1 MSKIRET
8 ADLFDKIIKDTG
20 IEKFKYTIVNSEK
33 RELNLENGD
42 FKLFRT
48 VFSNSGS
55 IKVFKDNKIG
65 SASGNDI
72 SEEGLTGL
80 AKDAYVAAES
90 SQEDPA
96 HDIAPH
102 VDPHVFKQGVLEPDI
117 DKFIERIKELL
128 DTIAK
133 EYPLVKVFSSTG
145 SYDRHNWI
153 SRNSNG
159 TEYEGF
165 SGSYGISI
173 EICASDG
180 TATTGMDYCGVG
192 MIDLDTPIIELGDF
206 RNHLRD
212 IEKSIHPETVEG
224 KFEGAMILT
233 PASTGDFISMVLGNY
248 ISDSVVIE
256 GTSQWLDKV
265 GEQVASDK
273 LTVRL
278 DPFDERIQIGER
290 ATANGFLAEPVT
302 LIDKGVLKT
311 HWLSL
316 YAANKTG
323 RPVVKN
329 TGFDLII
336 EPGDKSYDEILASID
351 KGIILGRFSG
361 GSPGANGEFSGVA
374 KNSFLLE
381 NGKIKCVVA
390 EAMISGNLGDVVKNI
405 RGISKELFCDGGS
418 SSFLFLFRYKQADRI
433 CSGIRP

>member
-1 MSKIRET
+1 MSNIRET

-33 RELNLENGD
+33 RELNLENGE

-159 TEYEGF
+159 TEFEGF

-173 EICASDG
+173 EICATDG
-180 TATTGMDYCGVG
+180 TATTGMDYTGVG
-192 MIDLDTPIIELGDF
+192 MIDLDTPIIELGDI

-248 ISDSVVIE
+248 ISDSVIIE

-290 ATANGFLAEPVT
+290 ATSNCFLSEPVT

-374 KNSFLLE
+374 KNSFLIE
-381 NGKIKCVVA
+381 NGKIKCAVA

-418 SSFLFLFRYKQADRI
+418 VVPYIAVDGI
-433 CSGIRP
+433 VISGK

>member
-1 MSKIRET
+1 MSNIREK

-20 IEKFKYTIVNSEK
+20 ITKYKYTLVNSEK
-33 RELNLENGD
+33 RELNLESGD

-55 IKVFKDNKIG
+55 IKVFKDNKTG

-72 SEEGLTGL
+72 SEEGLKGL
-80 AKDAYVAAES
+80 AKDALVSAES

-96 HDIAPH
+96 HDIAPK
-102 VDPHVFKQGVLEPDI
+102 VDPHVFKQGVLEPDV

-133 EYPLVKVFSSTG
+133 EYPLVKVFSSIG
-145 SYDRHNWI
+145 SYDRYNWF

-159 TEYEGF
+159 TEFEGF
-165 SGSYGISI
+165 GGSYGISI
-173 EICASDG
+173 EICATDG
-180 TATTGMDYCGVG
+180 KATTGMDYTGVD
-192 MIDLDTPIIELGDF
+192 MINLDTPIIELGDI
-206 RNHLRD
+206 RAHLRD
-212 IEKSIHPETVEG
+212 IEKSLYPESIEG
-224 KFEGAMILT
+224 KFEGAVIFT
-233 PASTGDFISMVLGNY
+233 PASTGDFISSVLGNY
-248 ISDSVVIE
+248 ISDGVIIE

-278 DPFDERIQIGER
+278 DPFDERINIGER
-290 ATANGFLAEPVT
+290 ATSNGFLSEAVT

-329 TGFDLII
+329 TGFDLIV
-336 EPGDKSYDEILASID
+336 EPGDKSFDEMLSSID
-351 KGIILGRFSG
+351 KGLILGRFSG
-361 GSPGANGEFSGVA
+361 GNPGANGEFSGVA
-374 KNSFLLE
+374 KSSFLIE
-381 NGKIKCVVA
+381 NGKIKCAVT

-405 RGISKELFCDGGS
+405 RSISKELCCNGGAVVPYIAVDG
-418 SSFLFLFRYKQADRI
+418 I
-433 CSGIRP
+433 TISGK

>member
-1 MSKIRET
+1 MANIRET
-8 ADLFDKIIKDTG
+8 GDLFDKIIKDTG
-20 IEKFKYTIVNSEK
+20 ITKYKYTLVNSEK
-33 RELNLENGD
+33 RELNIENGE

-48 VFSNSGS
+48 VFSSSGS
-55 IKVFKDNKIG
+55 IKVFKDNKTG
-65 SASGNDI
+65 SASGNDV
-72 SEEGLTGL
+72 SEEGLSL
-80 AKDAYVAAES
+80 IAKDALVAAES

-117 DKFIERIKELL
+117 DKFIDRIKEFLS
-128 DTIAK
+128 DIK
-133 EYPLVKVFSSTG
+133 NEYPLVKVISSTG
-145 SYDRHNWI
+145 SYDRHNWF

-159 TEYEGF
+159 TEFEGF
-165 SGSYGISI
+165 SGSYGVSV

-180 TATTGMDYCGVG
+180 KATTGFDFTGVG
-192 MIDLDTPIIELGDF
+192 MIDLDNRIIELSDV
-206 RNHLRD
+206 RDHLRD
-212 IEKSIHPETVEG
+212 ISNSLYPETVEG
-224 KFEGAMILT
+224 KFEGSMILT
-233 PASTGDFISMVLGNY
+233 PSSAGDFISMVLGNY
-248 ISDSVVIE
+248 ISDGVIID

-265 GEQVASDK
+265 GEQVASEK

-290 ATANGFLAEPVT
+290 ATSNGFLAEPVT
-302 LIDKGVLKT
+302 LIEKGVLKT

-329 TGFDLII
+329 TGYDLII
-336 EPGDKSYDEILASID
+336 EPGNSSYDEILASID

-374 KNSFLLE
+374 KNSFLIE
-381 NGKIKCVVA
+381 NGKIKCAVT

-405 RGISKELFCDGGS
+405 RGISKELNCDGGS
-418 SSFLFLFRYKQADRI
+418 VVPFIAVDGI
-433 CSGIRP
+433 VISGK